1 MRGEERRKSI
11 TEKRGVL
18 FEKEVRSEASESDD
32 REGKGKMQS
41 LWWSVKTRAGK
52 KGIDPRYGG
61 GEVPMP
67 WQDSPLTRLIL
78 HSIKVKDNPLRPK
91 PS

>member
-41 LWWSVKTRAGK
+41 L
-52 KGIDPRYGG
+52 
-61 GEVPMP
+61 
-67 WQDSPLTRLIL
+67 
-78 HSIKVKDNPLRPK
+78 
-91 PS
+91 